1 MGSFRP
7 AAGNPCLH
15 GSHNFA
21 ESLVE
26 TALSSLRHSC
36 RSELHA
42 FPVARGVDYTFI
54 SMTTSCHCEGRSPEA
69 ISFQE
74 EIASLTLAMTL
85 SVEIPACCGAYRF
98 GVATRRHRLGICHP
112 EVVTGLTVGF
122 YRSFPRCYP
131 DPFES
136 FGFHRYEPALLAGSL
151 PRGARCPYPTRNFAT
166 LGLL

>member
-42 FPVARGVDYTFI
+42 LPVARGVDYTFI
-54 SMTTSCHCEGRSPEA
+54 SLRGFRLFHRIDLGEHKSIPG
-69 ISFQE
+69 FF
-74 EIASLTLAMTL
+74 L
-85 SVEIPACCGAYRF
+85 SETPACCGVYEF
-98 GVATRRHRLGICHP
+98 GLIDQETPPREFPP
-112 EVVTGLTVGF
+112 EVVTGLTAISTAASLGIT
-122 YRSFPRCYP
+122 
-131 DPFES
+131 
-136 FGFHRYEPALLAGSL
+136 LA
-151 PRGARCPYPTRNFAT
+151 
-166 LGLL
+166 

>member
-54 SMTTSCHCEGRSPEA
+54 SMTTLMSLRGAQPRSN
-69 ISFQE
+69 
-74 EIASLTLAMTL
+74 LL
-85 SVEIPACCGAYRF
+85 SGGDRFACARDDRRIEIPACCGACRF
-98 GVATRRHRLGICHP
+98 GV
-112 EVVTGLTVGF
+112 
-122 YRSFPRCYP
+122 
-131 DPFES
+131 
-136 FGFHRYEPALLAGSL
+136 
-151 PRGARCPYPTRNFAT
+151 
-166 LGLL
+166 